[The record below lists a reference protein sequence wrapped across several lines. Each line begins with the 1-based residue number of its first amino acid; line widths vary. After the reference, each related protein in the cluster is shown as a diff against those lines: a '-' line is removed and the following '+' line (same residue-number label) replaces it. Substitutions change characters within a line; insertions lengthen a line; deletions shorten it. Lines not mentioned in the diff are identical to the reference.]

1 MVLLAAFVYQ
11 CEIKFNYFLSYRYIY
26 IYFYFDT
33 YYIYVRN

>member
-1 MVLLAAFVYQ
+1 MVLLITFIYQ
-11 CEIKFNYFLSYRYIY
+11 YEIKSNYFLSYRYIC

>member
-11 CEIKFNYFLSYRYIY
+11 YEIKFNHFLSYRYIY